1 MKSEMKS
8 YVFDKQRL
16 RKLIVTSRHT
26 NTMQQVEHKNQIGP
40 NEKHRVQLV
49 TTKHQKEK
57 KKQEQTNIEN
67 NCNRRQRRSSGVM
80 KVGLNECY

>member
-8 YVFDKQRL
+8 YVFDKQKL

-26 NTMQQVEHKNQIGP
+26 NTMQQVEHKNQIGL

-49 TTKHQKEK
+49 TTKHQKE
-57 KKQEQTNIEN
+57 QTNIEN
-67 NCNRRQRRSSGVM
+67 NRNRRQRRSSGVM